1 MAAKVES
8 KKLGKNQIKKNKNK
22 NKNNKQRREIQRLV
36 ESNLERIFELNIP
49 DPDLKCTLNNR
60 DLHTYTQSFGRGST
74 AFIII
79 EYTRMIDEFFGSLP
93 EYGLSQPYAQY

>member
-49 DPDLKCTLNNR
+49 DPDLKYTLNNR
-60 DLHTYTQSFGRGST
+60 DLHIYTHNLLVGDPQ
-74 AFIII
+74 
-79 EYTRMIDEFFGSLP
+79 P
-93 EYGLSQPYAQY
+93 LS